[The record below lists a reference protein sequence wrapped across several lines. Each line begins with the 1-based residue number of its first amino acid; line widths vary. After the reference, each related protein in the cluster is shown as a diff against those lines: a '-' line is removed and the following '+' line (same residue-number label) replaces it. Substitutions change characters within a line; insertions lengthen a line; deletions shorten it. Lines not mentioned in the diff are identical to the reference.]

1 MVAREPQPL
10 PTSLKRRLPLCA
22 CRLILQTRVGQSPAA
37 YCLWNGCVYHT
48 NLKVTEPRPRPCPHP
63 QSQAVPLA
71 VKMRSKTRGRPHP
84 CLLLSGGLGKKLPG
98 KSPEHPS
105 G

>member
-37 YCLWNGCVYHT
+37 YCLWNVERVCLPY
-48 NLKVTEPRPRPCPHP
+48 
-63 QSQAVPLA
+63 QSQSNRAQA
-71 VKMRSKTRGRPHP
+71 KTV
-84 CLLLSGGLGKKLPG
+84 ST
-98 KSPEHPS
+98 PS
-105 G
+105 EPSCPSCCKNEV